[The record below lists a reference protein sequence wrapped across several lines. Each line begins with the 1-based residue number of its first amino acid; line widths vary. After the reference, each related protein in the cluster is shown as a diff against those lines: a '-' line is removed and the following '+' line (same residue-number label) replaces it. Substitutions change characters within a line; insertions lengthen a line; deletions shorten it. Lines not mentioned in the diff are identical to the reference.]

1 MSKPSKHI
9 PGYKGYVPGVK
20 SENVYART
28 FGRTSND
35 SLDGQII
42 RGFDVDS
49 SERYF
54 STNQNTYVDQSKQH
68 KARAETNPFLLD
80 NYHQQRGQSP

>member
-1 MSKPSKHI
+1 MSLSRKSQIPGYTGFQPSKDDLVYPEMSKPSKHI

-35 SLDGQII
+35 SLDG
-42 RGFDVDS
+42 
-49 SERYF
+49 
-54 STNQNTYVDQSKQH
+54 
-68 KARAETNPFLLD
+68 
-80 NYHQQRGQSP
+80 